1 VSVFLTAEWRQLAML
16 NYELDAS
23 ALDAL
28 VPRGTELDLWQGR
41 CFASVVGF
49 RFLDTRVLGVPVP
62 FHRNFEEVN
71 LRFYVR
77 QKSAEGWRRGVAF
90 VKEIVPRAAI
100 AFVARTLY
108 DEKYVAL
115 PMDHRVEHGPGGQ
128 VESVEYGWRLG
139 GRRHSL
145 SLRTTGEFLAPAE
158 GSQEQFIAEHY
169 WGYTARRDGG
179 TSAYEVRHP
188 PWRVVAA
195 AQSRLDCDVARLYGE
210 RLAEALRVPPASAF
224 LADGSEVSVSRGV
237 GL

>member
-1 VSVFLTAEWRQLAML
+1 ML

-23 ALDAL
+23 ALDGL
-28 VPRGTELDLWQGR
+28 VPRGTEIDLWQGR

-49 RFLDTRVLGVPVP
+49 RFLDTKVLGVPVP

-77 QKSAEGWRRGVAF
+77 QQSAEGWRRGVVF

-115 PMDHRVEHGPGGQ
+115 PMDHRIERGPGGRIA
-128 VESVEYGWRLG
+128 SVEYGWHFG
-139 GRRHSL
+139 GRQCL
-145 SLRTTGEFLAPAE
+145 SLRTAGEFLAPAD

-169 WGYTARRDGG
+169 WGYTLRRDGG

-188 PWRVVAA
+188 PWRIAA
-195 AQSRLDCDVARLYGE
+195 AAESRLHGDVARLHGE
-210 RLAEALRVPPASAF
+210 RFAEALRDPPASAF
-224 LADGSEVSVSRGV
+224 LADGSAVSVSKGV
-237 GL
+237 RL